1 MLNEVELQKVAEMIP
16 AKTPYAVI
24 ASWVDV
30 EETADEWDDMEHVHY
45 CNDWAQACD
54 VRRMVER
61 EADGLIAY
69 IIEPE
74 APFEDIED

>member
-24 ASWVDV
+24 ASWADV
-30 EETADEWDDMEHVHY
+30 EETADEWDDIEHVHY
-45 CNDWAQACD
+45 CYDWAQACD
-54 VRRMVER
+54 TRRMVER

-74 APFEDIED
+74 APFED